1 MKLEHQKML
10 EESMQRLK
18 LEIQKKEQELKKEN
32 ERALSLLLE
41 ENESQEALMLAK
53 HEGEERAARKAAEL
67 QTERNAAPTPSAT
80 TQPQVPECPVS
91 C

>member
-1 MKLEHQKML
+1 M
-10 EESMQRLK
+10 
-18 LEIQKKEQELKKEN
+18 KKEN
-32 ERALSLLLE
+32 REKEEALKAENERVLSLLLE

-53 HEGEERAARKAAEL
+53 HEGEERPARKAAEL

>member
-1 MKLEHQKML
+1 MKLEHQKKL
-10 EESMQRLK
+10 EESMQQLK

-53 HEGEERAARKAAEL
+53 HEGERAARKAAEL
-67 QTERNAAPTPSAT
+67 QTERNAAPRTSAT
-80 TQPQVPECPVS
+80 TQPKVPECPVS
-91 C
+91 S